1 MKHHSSPQCGVARE
15 TCTVAPRIVYE
26 AATVWL
32 INFVLAQERFSG
44 PNFSELSGVGPP
56 YQGARGIPPIF
67 WGLRGA
73 PCKLDVDVRC
83 LVLMLVSYFTA

>member
-1 MKHHSSPQCGVARE
+1 MARE

-44 PNFSELSGVGPP
+44 PKLLRALGGWAALSV
-56 YQGARGIPPIF
+56 IPVTPAV
-67 WGLRGA
+67 R
-73 PCKLDVDVRC
+73 LDP
-83 LVLMLVSYFTA
+83 FFP